1 MIYHL
6 VLLKIRKDAPQK
18 QVDAVFAEIG
28 GLRNKLPGILSYAWG
43 PYSSPEGFN
52 KGYTHGF
59 CMTFA
64 DAKSRDAY
72 LPHPEH
78 EQVKAK
84 LVALLDGGLDGAV
97 AVDFAG

>member
-1 MIYHL
+1 MIVHM
-6 VLLKIRKDAPQK
+6 VLLKIRPDVPPK
-18 QVDAVFAEIG
+18 QVAEVLGAVGA
-28 GLRNKLPGILSYAWG
+28 LKAKLPGITSYSWG
-43 PYSSPEGFN
+43 PYDSPEGFN

-78 EQVKAK
+78 EKVKA
-84 LVALLDGGLDGAV
+84 LLMGLLAGGLDGAV
-97 AVDFAG
+97 AFDYAA